1 MAKKGK
7 TITTYKGFDK
17 DLKCRGF
24 QYEVGKEY
32 ELPKGESVS
41 VCSNGFHACESP
53 LEVLDYYF
61 MDGSANLSR
70 FCEVEQSG
78 EFSKEVESTKV
89 ASSKIKIKKEI
100 TFADLIE
107 LGVEWLKEKASNDR
121 GGDLTKIASSGKCA
135 HIGSSG
141 YFAQICSSGDFAQ
154 IGSSGDTAH
163 ISSSG
168 YSAQIGSSGKCAHI
182 GSSGYSAQ
190 IGSSGDYAQIGSSGD
205 NARIASSGYSAQIG
219 SSGDTAHIGS
229 SGYSA
234 KIGSLGKFAKIGSTG
249 DTAKIASSGS
259 NAKIGSSGDFAQIG
273 SSGDFAQIGSSGN
286 YAQIDSTGEDSV
298 IMCAGHDSAVKAKK
312 GSWITL
318 AEWYIDEET
327 EKMKPKCVKAEYVD
341 GERIKEDTWYKLVDG
356 EFIEA

>member
-78 EFSKEVESTKV
+78 EFSKEVDSTKV

-121 GGDLTKIASSGKCA
+121 GGDHTKIASSGNC
-135 HIGSSG
+135 
-141 YFAQICSSGDFAQ
+141 AQ
-154 IGSSGDTAH
+154 IGSSGH
-163 ISSSG
+163 
-168 YSAQIGSSGKCAHI
+168 C
-182 GSSGYSAQ
+182 AQ
-190 IGSSGDYAQIGSSGD
+190 IGSSGDYAQIASSGNCAQIGSSGDNAQIVSSGDCAQIGSSGGCAQIASSGNCAKIGSLGDSAQIGSSGD
-205 NARIASSGYSAQIG
+205 NARIASSG
-219 SSGDTAHIGS
+219 DT
-229 SGYSA
+229 
-234 KIGSLGKFAKIGSTG
+234 
-249 DTAKIASSGS
+249 
-259 NAKIGSSGDFAQIG
+259 AKIGSSGD
-273 SSGDFAQIGSSGN
+273 S
-286 YAQIDSTGEDSV
+286 AQIDSTGEDSV

-318 AEWYIDEET
+318 AEWYKDNSYG
-327 EKMKPKCVKAEYVD
+327 KMKPKYVKTEYVD

>member
-1 MAKKGK
+1 MAKKSK

-17 DLKCRGF
+17 DLKCRDF

-41 VCSNGFHACESP
+41 MCSNGFHACESP

-61 MDGSANLSR
+61 MDGYANLSR

-78 EFSKEVESTKV
+78 EFSKEVDSTKV

-107 LGVEWLKEKASNDR
+107 LGVEWLKEKTSNDR
-121 GGDLTKIASSGKCA
+121 GGDRTKIASSGNCA
-135 HIGSSG
+135 
-141 YFAQICSSGDFAQ
+141 Q
-154 IGSSGDTAH
+154 
-163 ISSSG
+163 
-168 YSAQIGSSGKCAHI
+168 
-182 GSSGYSAQ
+182 
-190 IGSSGDYAQIGSSGD
+190 
-205 NARIASSGYSAQIG
+205 
-219 SSGDTAHIGS
+219 IGS

-234 KIGSLGKFAKIGSTG
+234 K
-249 DTAKIASSGS
+249 
-259 NAKIGSSGDFAQIG
+259 
-273 SSGDFAQIGSSGN
+273 
-286 YAQIDSTGEDSV
+286 IDSTGEDSV

-318 AEWYIDEET
+318 AEWYKDNSYG
-327 EKMKPKCVKAEYVD
+327 KMKPKYVKTEYVD